1 MSEPSNLQRPQPPD
15 EELIEGGTITNLGEE
30 PLSFHEAKHRADT
43 ARRLAY
49 WLVAVLGGSFAIH
62 YAVTLT
68 LEVNDKHEAAENLSK
83 LFSSWLPVISSF
95 VGSAITYYFTHEK
108 R

>member
-1 MSEPSNLQRPQPPD
+1 MNESSNVQRPQPPD
-15 EELIEGGTITNLGEE
+15 EEPIEGGAITNLGDE

-62 YAVTLT
+62 YTVTLI

-83 LFSSWLPVISSF
+83 LFASWLPVIASF
-95 VGSAITYYFTHEK
+95 VGSAITYYFTQEK
-108 R
+108 K

>member
-1 MSEPSNLQRPQPPD
+1 MSEPPNVQRPQPPD
-15 EELIEGGTITNLGEE
+15 EEPIEGGVITNLGDE

-49 WLVAVLGGSFAIH
+49 WLVMVLGGSFAAH
-62 YAVTLT
+62 YLTVLT
-68 LEVNDKHEAAENLSK
+68 LEIFGKREAAESLSK
-83 LFSSWLPVISSF
+83 LFASWLPVISSF